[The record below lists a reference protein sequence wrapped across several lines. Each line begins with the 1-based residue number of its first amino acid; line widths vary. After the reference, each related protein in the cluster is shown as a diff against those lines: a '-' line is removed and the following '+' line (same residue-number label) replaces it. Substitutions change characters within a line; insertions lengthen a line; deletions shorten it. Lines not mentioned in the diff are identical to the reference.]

1 MKLLTPVT
9 VLLFSITGL
18 VYGSEFDDWCGLHF
32 GYVQKPWALCGRAK
46 YLNDDPT
53 QELSNW
59 DLQPQTGC
67 KPVRIDPDAIPF
79 CCSGWANDQVKKPSQ
94 NANTIDAGRVDIEFI
109 GPQERYETSSPYP
122 HAPPPPWGGECR
134 LHEDRQQNVR
144 CHRVDRRVPCC
155 LPRIPKEDCHTQGY
169 LNDDPKQG
177 IWNWDLQPQDG
188 CQPVHIDPSS
198 IPFCCSGW
206 TNDRIQETA
215 QLAKTI
221 DAGKVNKECHRL
233 A

>member
-94 NANTIDAGRVDIEFI
+94 NANTIDAGRLS
-109 GPQERYETSSPYP
+109 GPKSGTKLPARIRT
-122 HAPPPPWGGECR
+122 R
-134 LHEDRQQNVR
+134 LHPPGEVSAVSMRTGNK
-144 CHRVDRRVPCC
+144 
-155 LPRIPKEDCHTQGY
+155 IAKY

>member
-9 VLLFSITGL
+9 VLLFSITGR

-94 NANTIDAGRVDIEFI
+94 NANTIDAGRVDIE
-109 GPQERYETSSPYP
+109 
-122 HAPPPPWGGECR
+122 
-134 LHEDRQQNVR
+134 
-144 CHRVDRRVPCC
+144 
-155 LPRIPKEDCHTQGY
+155 
-169 LNDDPKQG
+169 
-177 IWNWDLQPQDG
+177 
-188 CQPVHIDPSS
+188 
-198 IPFCCSGW
+198 
-206 TNDRIQETA
+206 
-215 QLAKTI
+215 
-221 DAGKVNKECHRL
+221 CHRL